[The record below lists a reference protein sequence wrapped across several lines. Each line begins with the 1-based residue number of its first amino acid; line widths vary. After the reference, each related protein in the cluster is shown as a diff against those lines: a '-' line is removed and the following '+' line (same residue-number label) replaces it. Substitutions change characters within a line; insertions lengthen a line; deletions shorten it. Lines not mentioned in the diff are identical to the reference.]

1 MNITNIKCGKYYMKP
16 EWEGTGMCI
25 TIGEDFNIQLGIL
38 NNGIFNKLQ
47 SNFLDIKLGDNL
59 IEIKDY

>member
-1 MNITNIKCGKYYMKP
+1 MNITNIEYDKYYMKP

-38 NNGIFNKLQ
+38 NSGIFNKLQ
-47 SNFLDIKLGDNL
+47 SNFLDIKLADSL
-59 IEIKDY
+59 IK

>member
-1 MNITNIKCGKYYMKP
+1 MNITNIECGKYYMKP
-16 EWEGTGMCI
+16 EWEGTCMCI

-38 NNGIFNKLQ
+38 NDGIFNKLQ

-59 IEIKDY
+59 IEIKDS